1 MKKIMFSLLA
11 LSAVL
16 FTACN
21 SNNTKQ
27 TEPVIADSL
36 KKDTMQHAAATEDKE
51 ATVVPISF
59 TDVDVKAAT
68 AIKEITGD
76 YLQVKNALAS
86 DNGSEAAAGGK
97 AMNEA
102 IGKLDKSLLTSV
114 QKKVF
119 DNIEESL
126 KEDAEHIGKNGDKM
140 EHQREHFASMSE
152 AMYLLVKAF
161 GGGKTIY
168 HDHCPMYNQSKG
180 GSMWLSETKE
190 IRNPYY
196 GSKMITCGS
205 AEEVFK

>member
-1 MKKIMFSLLA
+1 MKKIMFSLFA

-21 SNNTKQ
+21 TNNKKETQ
-27 TEPVIADSL
+27 PVVADSL
-36 KKDTMQHAAATEDKE
+36 MKDTMQHAAATADKE
-51 ATVVPISF
+51 ATVVPITF

-76 YLQVKNALAS
+76 YLQIKNALAN

-97 AMNEA
+97 AMNDA
-102 IGKLDKSLLTSV
+102 IGKLDKSLLTAV

-119 DNIEESL
+119 DNMEESL

-140 EHQREHFASMSE
+140 EHQREHFATMSE
-152 AMYLLVKAF
+152 AMYLLVKA

-196 GSKMITCGS
+196 GNKMITCGS

>member
-1 MKKIMFSLLA
+1 MKKIMLSLCV
-11 LSAVL
+11 LSSML

-21 SNNTKQ
+21 SDNKKETQ
-27 TEPVIADSL
+27 PVVADSL
-36 KKDTMQHAAATEDKE
+36 NKETMQHEDATADKE
-51 ATVVPISF
+51 ATVVPITF
-59 TDVDVKAAT
+59 TDMHVKAAT
-68 AIKEITGD
+68 VIKEITGD
-76 YLQVKNALAS
+76 YLQIKNALAN
-86 DNGSEAAAGGK
+86 DNGSEAAACGK
-97 AMNEA
+97 SMNEA
-102 IGKLDKSLLTSV
+102 IGKLDKSLLTAV

-126 KEDAEHIGKNGDKM
+126 KEDADHIGKNGDKI
-140 EHQREHFASMSE
+140 ENQRAHFATMSE

-168 HDHCPMYNQSKG
+168 HDHCPMYNESKG

-196 GSKMITCGS
+196 GNKMITCGS

>member
-1 MKKIMFSLLA
+1 MKRVMFSLFA
-11 LSAVL
+11 FGTVL

-21 SNNTKQ
+21 SNNKREA
-27 TEPVIADSL
+27 EPAAADSL
-36 KKDTMQHAAATEDKE
+36 KKDTMQHAAATEDK
-51 ATVVPISF
+51 APTVVPITF

-68 AIKEITGD
+68 AIKEIVD
-76 YLQVKNALAS
+76 YYLQIKNALAN

-102 IGKLDKSLLTSV
+102 IGKLDKSLLTAV

-119 DNIEESL
+119 DNTEESL
-126 KEDAEHIGKNGDKM
+126 KEDAEHIGKNGDKV
-140 EHQREHFASMSE
+140 EHQREHFAAMSE

-168 HDHCPMYNQSKG
+168 HDHCPMYNQSQG
-180 GSMWLSETKE
+180 GAMWLSETKE

-196 GSKMITCGS
+196 GNKMITCGS
-205 AEEVFK
+205 SEEVFK

>member
-1 MKKIMFSLLA
+1 MFSLCA
-11 LSAVL
+11 LSVVL

-21 SNNTKQ
+21 SNNKKETQ
-27 TEPVIADSL
+27 QVVADSL
-36 KKDTMQHAAATEDKE
+36 KKDTMQHAAATEDKTP
-51 ATVVPISF
+51 TVVPITF

-68 AIKEITGD
+68 AITEITGD
-76 YLQVKNALAS
+76 YLQIKNALTN
-86 DNGSEAAAGGK
+86 DNGSEAATGGK
-97 AMNEA
+97 AMHEA
-102 IGKLDKSLLTSV
+102 IGKLDKSLLTAV

-126 KEDAEHIGKNGDKM
+126 NEDAEHIGKNGDKV

-161 GGGKTIY
+161 GAGKTIY
-168 HDHCPMYNQSKG
+168 HDHCPMYNQSQG
-180 GSMWLSETKE
+180 GAMWLSETKE